1 MSERIEYQKIAAQ
14 YPDAV
19 EEVYEFRG
27 DTWLYIRKERLLE
40 VCRLLHND
48 PDLGYLYISDITA
61 LDWLPYWEKGEK
73 PKRFE
78 VVYNLYSPV
87 SFGRIFLKVRVDD
100 GEPVPSVTG
109 IWEGASYPEREVYDI
124 VRHPVRGASE
134 PEADPD
140 ARRLGGASAAQGL
153 PAGRRGNPLRT
164 GHLGTLH
171 RGQDAPTRR
180 RIVRGA
186 NRIGACEWAVGAS
199 SPKPTM
205 PTTSPTQRSM
215 CWSFGTGSSRHA
227 E

>member
-40 VCRLLHND
+40 VCRLLRDD

-61 LDWLPYWEKGEK
+61 IDWLPYWEKGEK

-109 IWEGASYPEREVYDI
+109 IWEGANYPEREVYDMFGI
-124 VRHPVRGASE
+124 LFEGHPNLKRILMPDDWVGHPLRKDFPLGGEEIPFARDTWGPSIEDKTHPHAGESFEGLTGSE
-134 PEADPD
+134 PV
-140 ARRLGGASAAQGL
+140 S
-153 PAGRRGNPLRT
+153 GR
-164 GHLGTLH
+164 
-171 RGQDAPTRR
+171 
-180 RIVRGA
+180 
-186 NRIGACEWAVGAS
+186 
-199 SPKPTM
+199 
-205 PTTSPTQRSM
+205 
-215 CWSFGTGSSRHA
+215 
-227 E
+227 